1 MNRMSS
7 QRTTAVVIATTI
19 AAVALIVGSFQY
31 AAVSAQ
37 GTGESVTIV
46 PNASTLA
53 AKAFSPDVENAKV
66 GDTVTWTNKDTIM
79 HTVTSGTGPS
89 DTAKGKEFDSGLSG
103 PTALTAA
110 GKTFSHKFTAAGTFP
125 YFCQVHPTM
134 VGKVI
139 VA

>member
-1 MNRMSS
+1 MSS
-7 QRTTAVVIATTI
+7 LRSTVIIATIGAI
-19 AAVALIVGSFQY
+19 AFLVGGFQY

-37 GTGESVTIV
+37 QGGESVTIV

-53 AKAFSPDVENAKV
+53 AHAFSPDVVNAHP
-66 GDTVTWTNKDTIM
+66 GDNVTWTNKDTIM
-79 HTVTSGTGPS
+79 HTVTSGTGSS
-89 DTAKGKEFDSGLSG
+89 DPAKGKEFDSGLSG
-103 PTALTAA
+103 PNALTTT
-110 GKTFSHKFTAAGTFP
+110 GKTFSHKFAAAGTFP

>member
-1 MNRMSS
+1 MNHMSL
-7 QRTTAVVIATTI
+7 QRSTAIIATI
-19 AAVALIVGSFQY
+19 SAVAFLVGGFHY

-53 AKAFSPDVENAKV
+53 AKAFSPDVVNVKV
-66 GDTVTWTNKDTIM
+66 GDNVTWTNKDTIM

-103 PTALTAA
+103 PNALTTT
-110 GKTFSHKFTAAGTFP
+110 GKTFSHKFTTAGAFP

-139 VA
+139 VS

>member
-1 MNRMSS
+1 MNDMSS
-7 QRTTAVVIATTI
+7 EKSTVLIASI
-19 AAVALIVGSFQY
+19 AAIAFIVGGFQY

-37 GTGESVTIV
+37 GTGVSVTIV

-53 AKAFSPDVENAKV
+53 SKAFSPDVANAKV
-66 GDTVTWTNKDTIM
+66 GDTVTWTNKDTVM
-79 HTVTSGTGPS
+79 HTVTSGSGSS
-89 DTAKGKEFDSGLSG
+89 DPAKGKEFDSGLSG
-103 PTALTAA
+103 PTALTTT
-110 GKTFSHKFTAAGTFP
+110 GKTFSHKFAAAGQFP